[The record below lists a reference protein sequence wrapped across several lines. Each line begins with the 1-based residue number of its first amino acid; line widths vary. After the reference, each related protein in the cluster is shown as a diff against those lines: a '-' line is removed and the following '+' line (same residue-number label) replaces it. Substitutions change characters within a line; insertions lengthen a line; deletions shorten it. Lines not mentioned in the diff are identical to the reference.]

1 MHVSQ
6 YPYHACMLVL
16 VSIVQVAEACINIAN
31 SMDTCQNTSLYVDAN
46 INIRMTRYE
55 MGAFL
60 PMSDLCLIIHF
71 YIFYLTLM
79 SFSCRWCE

>member
-1 MHVSQ
+1 MHVFQ

-16 VSIVQVAEACINIAN
+16 VSIVQVAGTRINIAN
-31 SMDTCQNTSLYVDAN
+31 SMDTCQSTSLYVDTN

-60 PMSDLCLIIHF
+60 LMSDLCLIIHF
-71 YIFYLTLM
+71 YIFYPTLM

>member
-16 VSIVQVAEACINIAN
+16 VSVVQVAGACINIAN
-31 SMDTCQNTSLYVDAN
+31 GMDTCQLTSLYVDTN

-60 PMSDLCLIIHF
+60 PCQ
-71 YIFYLTLM
+71 IFV
-79 SFSCRWCE
+79 